1 MATGCDKQIIPPEA
15 SHTSRKPHTAARPP
29 HPRSLPV
36 LQHRGCRGPAAFP
49 ATAVAPLGQVIDITH
64 CSLFFAC
71 DSALSVCP
79 AFVLRHPAELRS
91 SGCAVTSG
99 ACQEHPAGGHCNWA
113 PLGTGS
119 IGVPGH
125 PVLMKQIQQRE
136 IVALCGRSAQWGR
149 KALPSVLRGGKGEQD
164 VGMPPPVIVICVYL
178 SAHGCCISTPTRE
191 LNLVSKAKNKIIKN
205 TVFPLE

>member
-15 SHTSRKPHTAARPP
+15 SHTSRKPHTA
-29 HPRSLPV
+29 V
-36 LQHRGCRGPAAFP
+36 AAFP
-49 ATAVAPLGQVIDITH
+49 IPARSRCSSTEGAVRPVPCPAMAVAPAVTPPLGQVMDITH

-79 AFVLRHPAELRS
+79 AFVLRHPTELQS
-91 SGCAVTSG
+91 SGCDVTSG
-99 ACQEHPAGGHCNWA
+99 TCQEHPAGGHCNWA

-119 IGVPGH
+119 IGVLGH

-136 IVALCGRSAQWGR
+136 IVALCGRSAQWGT
-149 KALPSVLRGGKGEQD
+149 KALPSVLRGGNGDQD

-178 SAHGCCISTPTRE
+178 PTHGYCISAPTRE
-191 LNLVSKAKNKIIKN
+191 LNLVSK
-205 TVFPLE
+205 T